1 MTKSLSLNSKEE
13 LLKYIPHRPPFL
25 FIDRVSDLR
34 IGESVRALFY
44 LNPSADY
51 FKGHFPGHP
60 VMPGALMLE
69 AIAQA
74 TCVLFAMT
82 YPSDKKRHFYAGSV
96 KVRFLKPLQPGC
108 DLELNSKAISMISK
122 GGVYEISARAN
133 GEDVLK
139 GEMGCMCVYE
149 Q

>member
-1 MTKSLSLNSKEE
+1 
-13 LLKYIPHRPPFL
+13 
-25 FIDRVSDLR
+25 
-34 IGESVRALFY
+34 
-44 LNPSADY
+44 
-51 FKGHFPGHP
+51 
-60 VMPGALMLE
+60 MPGALILE
-69 AIAQA
+69 ALAQA

-96 KVRFLKPLQPGC
+96 KVRFLKPVQPGC

-122 GGVYEISARAN
+122 GGVYEICARVN
-133 GEDVLK
+133 GTDILK